1 VDSGRRVTIVVCDL
15 KGSTA
20 LAERFD
26 SETLRAVLR
35 RYFDE
40 MSIVYESH
48 GGVIA
53 KIIGDALVAMFD
65 GAEDASRA
73 AARAVRAATESQ
85 AALTWLNDRFE
96 ATWGVRLVNRTGV
109 ASGVLPQ
116 VSLDEWGADHDVLA
130 GEVLTRAE
138 VLESA
143 APVMEVLIDEATR
156 ELAGA
161 TVTTRHVSSV
171 PGRGRNATVAAWQVD
186 SVSAPRDDVGL
197 ERPAGPARLC
207 DICGAANDH
216 DARWCEVCG
225 AAIAASDVVRESRRM
240 VTILFADPRLEGQD
254 GPPSAETV
262 RTTMARYDTVM
273 RPILE
278 RHGATVE
285 KFIGDAMMA
294 VFGLPVRHE
303 DDALRAVRA
312 ASDMQTA
319 LTDLN
324 VELGDRFGV
333 ALVQPIG
340 VNTGTVVAGDAI
352 EGQRLVTGDAVNVA
366 ARLEQAA
373 AAGDVVIGPVTR
385 RLVRDNAV
393 TEPMPPL
400 DLKGKSEP
408 VRAHRLVEVDSGRG
422 DRAHTLPLVGRDDE
436 LAALRRL
443 LRVTIREQQARR
455 VSVIG
460 VAGVGKS
467 RLVHE
472 FLTEARRTARVLTGR
487 CLAYGEGITFW
498 AFLEMVHAAT
508 GITDEDPADVARLRL
523 AELVGD
529 DPEVL
534 ARVESIAGL
543 TDTPYA
549 VAELGWA
556 MRALVERLSSKGPV
570 VLVLDD
576 IHWAEPTF
584 VEIVERLASTVRGPV
599 LLLCSARPLA
609 VEQHRE
615 FIGNAPSVVLAPLS
629 AELCERFLLLLLG
642 EAQMDDD
649 IVQLIAGA
657 AGGNPLF
664 LEQFLS
670 MLMDDGRLQHVDG
683 RWRAG
688 GDLSTLEVPA
698 SIEALLTARLDRLPH
713 GERHVIESSS
723 VIGNEFAQDAVV
735 ALVER
740 GVGPSV
746 PDRLARLTDRELV
759 ELVDETDAAF
769 RFQHQLIRDA
779 TYNTL
784 LKESRAIL
792 HERFVR
798 WLDAREETRDR
809 ATEIQEILGYHLEQA
824 YHYWRELGPIDPR
837 VEALGIDA
845 SRRLGD
851 AGERALARGDMPA
864 AAALLLRAADLL
876 PQGHAATPRILL
888 LAGGALD
895 EAGWFDRAMAA
906 FDDSADAARA
916 AGNVAAVEAATI
928 ARSRLEYLTGR
939 TTDAEQVASQ
949 IDEALDRLTASADP
963 DALSRAWQL
972 RFNVD
977 VAACRWAAAQ
987 HAANQLLEHAR
998 RAGNVI
1004 LERSTLRALAF
1015 LAQKGPMPVSEATE
1029 VCRDILDRVASD
1041 RRSAALTQVDL
1052 ALLTAMALD
1061 FDSARD
1067 ACIAARHTLDELG
1080 ADTQAALVS
1089 LSTGPIELL
1098 ADQPA
1103 RAEGELRRDYEAL
1116 QRMDERNFIALTG
1129 ALLAE
1134 AVYRQ
1139 GRFDEAADVVALSR
1153 ELAAPDDLAV
1163 QIVAGCVDGKLK
1175 ARRGDPATG
1184 VALLRE
1190 AVRLIESTDD
1200 PSGQGDAWLDLAEAL
1215 HLAGETAHAV
1225 GATEQARDRYV
1236 AKGNLAGVRRADG
1249 IRRLLR
1255 AGQDPLAGLDPHSTA
1270 AITET

>member
-1 VDSGRRVTIVVCDL
+1 MDSGRRVTIVVCDL

-20 LAERFD
+20 LAERLD

-40 MSIVYESH
+40 MGIVYESH

-53 KIIGDALVAMFD
+53 KIIGDALVTVFD
-65 GAEDASRA
+65 GADDPGRA
-73 AARAVRAATESQ
+73 ARRAVRAATEAQ
-85 AALTWLNDRFE
+85 AALTWLNDRFD
-96 ATWGVRLVNRTGV
+96 ATWGVRLANRTGV
-109 ASGVLPQ
+109 ASGGLPE
-116 VSLDEWGADHDVLA
+116 VSLDDWHADHDVLA
-130 GEVLTRAE
+130 GEVLARAE
-138 VLESA
+138 VLEAA
-143 APVMEVLIDEATR
+143 APVMEVLIDD
-156 ELAGA
+156 
-161 TVTTRHVSSV
+161 TTRHLTGAAVTTAQMGPVS
-171 PGRGRNATVAAWQVD
+171 GRGGHATVDAWQVV
-186 SVSAPRDDVGL
+186 SVTAPREDVGP

-207 DICGAANDH
+207 DVCGSANDH
-216 DARWCEVCG
+216 DARWCEMCG
-225 AAIAASDVVRESRRM
+225 ATLAASDVVRESRRM
-240 VTILFADPRLEGQD
+240 VTILFADPRLESDD

-262 RTTMARYDTVM
+262 RVTMARYDTVM

-303 DDALRAVRA
+303 DDAQRAVRA
-312 ASDMQTA
+312 ARDMQAA
-319 LTDLN
+319 LVDLN

-333 ALVQPIG
+333 TLVQPIG

-352 EGQRLVTGDAVNVA
+352 EAQRLVTGDAVNVA

-373 AAGDVVIGPVTR
+373 AAGDVVIGPLTR
-385 RLVRDNAV
+385 RLVRDSAV
-393 TEPMPPL
+393 TEPMPAL
-400 DLKGKSEP
+400 ELKGKSEP
-408 VRAHRLVEVDSGRG
+408 VRAHRLVEVDSGRIG
-422 DRAHTLPLVGRDDE
+422 RAHTLPLVGRDDD

-443 LRVTIREQQARR
+443 LRATIRGQQARR
-455 VSVIG
+455 VTVIG
-460 VAGVGKS
+460 EAGVGKS
-467 RLVHE
+467 RLIHE
-472 FLTEARRTARVLTGR
+472 FLTEAERTARVLSGR

-508 GITDEDPADVARLRL
+508 GITDDDAADVARRRL

-556 MRALVERLSSKGPV
+556 MRALVERHSSRGPV

-584 VEIVERLASTVRGPV
+584 IEIVDRLASTVRGPV
-599 LLLCSARPLA
+599 MLLSSARPLA
-609 VEQHRE
+609 LEQHRE
-615 FIGNAPSVVLAPLS
+615 FIGDAPSVVLAPFS

-642 EAQMDDD
+642 EAQIDHE
-649 IVQLIAGA
+649 VVELIAGA

-670 MLMDDGRLQHVDG
+670 MLIDDGRLQYVDG

-698 SIEALLTARLDRLPH
+698 SIEALLAARLDRLPER
-713 GERHVIESSS
+713 ERHVIEPSS
-723 VIGNEFAQDAVV
+723 VIGNEFRQEAVV

-740 GVGPSV
+740 DVRPFV
-746 PDRLARLTDRELV
+746 PDQLARLTDRELV
-759 ELVDETDAAF
+759 ELVDEFDAAF

-809 ATEIQEILGYHLEQA
+809 ATELQEILGYHLEQA
-824 YHYWRELGPIDPR
+824 YHYWRELGRVDPR
-837 VEALGIDA
+837 VEALGVDA
-845 SRRLGD
+845 SGRLGD

-876 PQGHAATPRILL
+876 PDGHAARPRILL

-895 EAGWFDRAMAA
+895 EAGWFDRAMTA
-906 FDDSADAARA
+906 FDDSAKAARE
-916 AGNVAAVEAATI
+916 AGNGAAVEAATM
-928 ARSRLEYLTGR
+928 ARSRLEYLTGH

-949 IDEALDRLTASADP
+949 VDEALDRLTASADP

-987 HAANQLLEHAR
+987 HAANQLIEYAR
-998 RAGNVI
+998 RAGNTI

-1015 LAQKGPMPVSEATE
+1015 LAQKGPMPVSEATQ
-1029 VCRDILDRVASD
+1029 VCRDILERVASD
-1041 RRSAALTQVDL
+1041 RRSAAMTRVDL

-1061 FDSARD
+1061 FDNARE
-1067 ACIAARHTLDELG
+1067 ACIEARHTLDELG

-1103 RAEGELRRDYEAL
+1103 RAEVELRRDYEAL
-1116 QRMDERNFIALTG
+1116 QRMGEHNFIALTA

-1139 GRFDEAADVVALSR
+1139 ERFDEADDLIAFSR

-1163 QIVAGCVDGKLK
+1163 QIVAGCVDGKLT
-1175 ARRGDPATG
+1175 ARRGDAATG

-1190 AVRLIESTDD
+1190 AVRLIEATDD

-1215 HLAGETAHAV
+1215 HLTGESAHAV
-1225 GATEQARDRYV
+1225 DASEQARNRYV

-1249 IRRLLR
+1249 IGRLLR
-1255 AGQDPLAGLDPHSTA
+1255 AGQDPIAGLDPRSTA